1 MKLLLQSLRLKAKR
15 MLLRPVSWRPDLKV
29 WRHWLRPG
37 ITWIRLVTGSVSR
50 SKIIQLS
57 VYARKCVSI
66 GSKQGFKGLVL
77 YLKICNVAL
86 MQRLPGGSLQPN
98 SREIG
103 KVGVAMTRDGLPRIM
118 PAFVRIQIR
127 LGNKE
132 SIRLWLTFF
141 GMYRV
146 IPFVG
151 KPNFSTILEPG
162 RVISAAFL
170 TEWSHFIRGPFL
182 EGILIHTDRDNLAD
196 LTSEMSRPSPTVIT
210 SVSADRL
217 EDPLVT
223 KELKHLKLANE
234 TARATGK
241 KLTKIPAWMTGTP
254 TAFAHRI
261 SSAYNWAHMN
271 FVGLGGAN
279 ILLDY
284 LRLIPGGSGTTK
296 SLWTMLEDTAIF
308 SSQAR
313 AVTRETIPNAH
324 GYGKNICGR
333 LALLPE
339 AAGKVR
345 VVALVDIWTQ
355 WALRPLHEWI
365 FSVLREIPQDG
376 TFDQLKPVVRLLK
389 KVNSN
394 TVIHSYDL
402 SAATDRIP
410 VVIQELLLA
419 EVFGTEMAFAW
430 KRLLVGRPYAVS
442 KRIAREQRLQSRF
455 LRYAVGQPMG
465 ALSSWGMLALTH
477 HAMVQFCAF
486 RAGYTKWFDLYAV
499 LGDDIVIADDRVA
512 RKYRALCR
520 LLGIGIGLAKSL
532 VASNKT
538 LEFAKRLFFR
548 GEDCSGMPVKFW
560 ATAQSSSAVA
570 CALAAWVPTGG
581 IGNFVRALGG
591 GFKVCS
597 GLATA
602 RWDSIPL
609 RARALAV
616 SLTNP
621 LIGNRFAFRTWP
633 EWLWSKSPDTS
644 RPLDDTM
651 LADLS
656 PFCTGV
662 QEMIVNPALE
672 GLEEYQEDLFFTEK
686 LEDPATRAV
695 DVLTNKAVVAAER
708 SCDLAMKS
716 LRHLQG
722 LNIKMNLVQISA
734 IITQI
739 WKSVEKAGLV
749 PVPSTKATV
758 GAEIDPFKMRVT
770 GVYRHWSKFRGWMSP
785 QKAHCGP
792 PNRDEGVNDIKSS
805 LLVDN
810 QKAPDTD
817 QITKTGRPWV
827 TQSK

>member
-1 MKLLLQSLRLKAKR
+1 
-15 MLLRPVSWRPDLKV
+15 
-29 WRHWLRPG
+29 
-37 ITWIRLVTGSVSR
+37 
-50 SKIIQLS
+50 
-57 VYARKCVSI
+57 
-66 GSKQGFKGLVL
+66 
-77 YLKICNVAL
+77 
-86 MQRLPGGSLQPN
+86 
-98 SREIG
+98 
-103 KVGVAMTRDGLPRIM
+103 M

-127 LGNKE
+127 NGNIE
-132 SIRLWLTFF
+132 TIRLWLTFF

-151 KPNFSTILEPG
+151 KPKFSTILEPG
-162 RVISAAFL
+162 RVISGPFL
-170 TEWSHFIRGPFL
+170 TEWSRFIRGPFL
-182 EGILIHTDRDNLAD
+182 KGILIHTDRNDLAD
-196 LTSEMSRPSPTVIT
+196 LVSEVSRPSPTVIT
-210 SVSADRL
+210 SASADKF
-217 EDPLVT
+217 EDPVLAR
-223 KELKHLKLANE
+223 KLKLLENE
-234 TARATGK
+234 NRVARASGK
-241 KLTKIPAWMTGTP
+241 KAPNKIPAWMTGSP

-261 SSAYNWAHMN
+261 SSAYLWLHNG
-271 FVGLGGAN
+271 FTGLMEN
-279 ILLDY
+279 RNLLLEY
-284 LRLIPGGSGTTK
+284 LRVIPGGSGTTK
-296 SLWTMLEDTAIF
+296 SLWTMLEDTAMF
-308 SSQAR
+308 YSQAR
-313 AVTRETIPNAH
+313 SVTRETIPNAH

-345 VVALVDIWTQ
+345 VVAIVDIWTQ

-365 FSVLREIPQDG
+365 FSVLKEIPQDG
-376 TFDQLKPVVRLLK
+376 TFDQLKPVTRLLK
-389 KVNSN
+389 KVNSD

-419 EVFGTEMAFAW
+419 EVFGTEMAHAW
-430 KRLLVGRPYAVS
+430 RNLLVGRPFAVS
-442 KRIAREQRLQSRF
+442 KKIAREQGLESRF

-477 HAMVQFCAF
+477 HAMVQFCAY
-486 RAGYTKWFDLYAV
+486 RAGHTKWFDLYAV
-499 LGDDIVIADDRVA
+499 LGDDIVIADARVA

-520 LLGIGIGLAKSL
+520 LLGIGIGLPKSL

-570 CALAAWVPTGG
+570 CALAAWVPTGN

-602 RWDSIPL
+602 RWDSIPM

-686 LEDPATRAV
+686 LEDPATRMV
-695 DVLTNKAVVAAER
+695 DVLTNKASASAQR
-708 SCDLAMKS
+708 SCELALAS
-716 LRHLQG
+716 LKHLQG
-722 LNIKMNLVQISA
+722 LNIKLNLVQISA
-734 IITQI
+734 IIKQI
-739 WKSVEKAGLV
+739 WKSVDKAGLV

-758 GAEIDPFKMRVT
+758 GAELDPFKMRVT
-770 GVYRHWSKFRGWMSP
+770 GVYRHWSKFRGWMVPRTP
-785 QKAHCGP
+785 QCGA
-792 PNRDEGVNDIKSS
+792 PNGIAVKNGMKSNQV
-805 LLVDN
+805 VDN
-810 QKAPDTD
+810 HKAKNTD
-817 QITKTGRPWV
+817 QTTKGKSLRATS
-827 TQSK
+827 SK